1 MIRINLL
8 PVKAAKKRA
17 TGQRQLILMG
27 VVVVVVGLAV
37 TIFHLADAS
46 ELTTM
51 QQDNKEIK
59 DAVAKLKGV
68 VGNYDEVRNQKE
80 KLVRQRDTIKR
91 LQDSRGGPVF
101 VLRELSEI
109 LTKDRG
115 PTFDKDHYEELLRRD
130 PNAGYNPS
138 WDPRRVWVSSIRF
151 AGGRLDLSAAA
162 KANDDVAEF
171 MKRLELSVFF
181 RDVSLTGTSAR
192 GGGAGRHYGFGIG
205 TNVNF

>member
-17 TGQRQLILMG
+17 TGQRQLILMAAI
-27 VVVVVVGLAV
+27 VVVVGVAV
-37 TIFHLADAS
+37 TVFHLADAA

-59 DAVAKLKGV
+59 DAIAKLKGV
-68 VGNYDEVRNQKE
+68 VGDYEAVRNQKE
-80 KLVRQRDTIKR
+80 RLVRQRDTIRR
-91 LQDSRGGPVF
+91 LQESRGGPVF

-138 WDPRRVWVSSIRF
+138 WDPRRVWIGSMRF
-151 AGGRLDLSAAA
+151 SGGRLDLAAAA
-162 KANDDVAEF
+162 KTNDDVAEF

-181 RDVSLTGTSAR
+181 RDVVLSGTSAQ
-192 GGGAGRHYGFGIG
+192 GGGAWKFYSFGIG
-205 TNVNF
+205 TNVNY

>member
-17 TGQRQLILMG
+17 TGQRQLILMAMI
-27 VVVVVVGLAV
+27 VIVVGVAV

-51 QQDNKEIK
+51 QQDNKELK
-59 DAVAKLKGV
+59 DAIAKLKGV
-68 VGNYDEVRNQKE
+68 VGDYEAVRNQKE

-101 VLRELSEI
+101 VLREVSEI

-138 WDPRRVWVSSIRF
+138 WDPRRVWIGSLHF
-151 AGGRLDLSAAA
+151 GGGRLDLGAAA
-162 KANDDVAEF
+162 KSNDDVAEF

-181 RDVSLTGTSAR
+181 RDVSLSGTAAQ
-192 GGGAGRHYGFGIG
+192 GGGAGRYYAFGIG